1 MFQQKVNCLSLKV
14 EWFRIKARM
23 AASCKQIF
31 TSAGHILGRRF
42 LVVAMNKLT
51 KTIAIML
58 CAAMLFFSLP
68 CAAASKYS
76 QPQTVR
82 VGFFEFAG
90 YHMTDESGCRS
101 GYGFD
106 YLMHLAC
113 YGNLS
118 YEFVGYD
125 KSLSKMIDMLE
136 NGEIDL
142 LTSIT
147 KTDEHLEKFDFSQY
161 PIGNSATIVTVKSG
175 NSDYVAGDYGN
186 WSGIRVGMLEDNSR
200 NIGFDAFAQKNCF
213 SYVPV
218 YFDSTADLLESLNS
232 GDKIDAI
239 VTSNLRALENE
250 WVIAEFDPSPFY
262 IMVKKGNTQLLDEI
276 NSAIEQLNINEPGLQ
291 NELWNT
297 YYSVDSG
304 AEIAFTDE
312 ELDFIHEMQDTSFK
326 AIISPDRTPLSYLEN
341 GEYTGIITDLVKE
354 IITRTGLNIE
364 IADIGTRQEYT
375 ATVKNHDYDIR
386 LDSWYDY
393 TTAENNGCLL
403 TSPYTTESISRIRLS
418 SNDGPYKTVAA
429 VRGIDLTE
437 IISRYIS
444 EDYDVVYYDTVD
456 EAVNAVETGMQDIAY
471 LYDRTADYYEY
482 EDDRGRLV
490 SESVYGVRISFAVAV
505 SRDCNSLLLSVL
517 NKAVLSIDND
527 DISDI
532 IEQYTTY
539 PVKDFSVIRFIYSDP
554 LIVIHGILMIFL
566 LLFLATMLYLTHRRI
581 TTNKKRYAEEERKN
595 AILKDAL
602 ASAERAD
609 TAKSMFLSSVSHEM
623 RTPLNAI
630 LGFLALSR
638 QEPSSSERITDYL
651 EKTEISAKQLQN
663 IINDILDSS
672 AIESGKMKISNEP
685 FEFHKLINALNA
697 IYVSQCQQKGLRYE
711 TKIPSE
717 IDRILIGDSLR
728 LNQILLN
735 LLSNALKFTSSGT
748 ISLTVEKLR
757 EEQTAVYLRFIV
769 ADTGCGISEEMLP
782 RLFKPFE
789 QESAQTA
796 ILHGGSGL
804 GLSIAK
810 NLVGLLGGTI
820 SVESKKGK
828 GSAFTV
834 DLPFTRCKASEDAC
848 SQKAVLHGENGGKVG
863 YSGQS
868 LEGKRALVVED
879 NEMNRLVAV
888 GLLEKAGIICEAAEN
903 GAAAVEMF
911 LNSQPGYYDIIL
923 MDIQMPVM
931 DGYEATRLI
940 RQSSRPD
947 AETIPIVAMTANAF
961 PEDVTKALSCGM
973 NDHFAKPIDVPVMYE
988 TIDKIIKQSKM
999 LPCSLTNP

>member
-1 MFQQKVNCLSLKV
+1 
-14 EWFRIKARM
+14 M
-23 AASCKQIF
+23 AASCKQYF
-31 TSAGHILGRRF
+31 TSAGHDLGGRF
-42 LVVAMNKLT
+42 LVIIMGKLT
-51 KTIAIML
+51 KTIAILL
-58 CAAMLFFSLP
+58 CSAMLFFSMP
-68 CAAASKYS
+68 CAAASKYLES
-76 QPQTVR
+76 QPLR

-90 YHMTDESGCRS
+90 YHMLDENGCRS

-125 KSLSKMIDMLE
+125 KSLSEMIDMLE

-147 KTDEHLEKFDFSQY
+147 KTDERLEKFDFSQY

-175 NSDYVAGDYGN
+175 NSDYAADDYGS
-186 WSGIRVGMLEDNSR
+186 WSGICVGMLEDSSR
-200 NIGFDAFAQKNCF
+200 NAGFDTFAQENGF
-213 SYVPV
+213 SYSPV
-218 YFDSTADLLESLNS
+218 YFESTADLIEALNS
-232 GDKIDAI
+232 GDSIDAI
-239 VTSNLRALENE
+239 VTSNLRALQDE
-250 WVIAEFDPSPFY
+250 WVIAEFDSSPFY
-262 IMVKKGNTQLLDEI
+262 IMVKKGNIQLLEKI
-276 NSAIEQLNINEPGLQ
+276 NSAIEQLNVNEPGLQ

-304 AEIAFTDE
+304 DEIAFTDE
-312 ELDFIHEMQDTSFK
+312 EQRFIHDMQGTTFK
-326 AIISPDRTPLSYLEN
+326 AIISPDRRPLSYLEN
-341 GEYTGIITDLVKE
+341 GELTGIVADLVKE
-354 IITRTGLNIE
+354 IIARTGLNIE
-364 IADIGTRQEYT
+364 IADTSTRQEYT
-375 ATVKNHDYDIR
+375 AAVVTHDYDIR
-386 LDSWYDY
+386 LDSWYDF
-393 TTAENNGCLL
+393 TTAEKNGCLL
-403 TSPYTTESISRIRLS
+403 TSPYATESISRIRLC

-429 VRGIDLTE
+429 VKGVDLSE
-437 IISRYIS
+437 IVSRYIS
-444 EDYDVVYYDTVD
+444 DDYDVVYYDTVD
-456 EAVNAVETGMQDIAY
+456 EAVNAVKAGMQDIAY
-471 LYDRTADYYEY
+471 LYDRIADYYEY

-505 SRDCNSLLLSVL
+505 SQHCNSLLLSIL

-527 DISDI
+527 DVTDI

-539 PVKDFSVIRFIYSDP
+539 PEKGFSVIRFIYSDP
-554 LIVIHGILMIFL
+554 IIVIHGILMLFL

-581 TTNKKRYAEEERKN
+581 NENKKRYAEEERKN

-630 LGFLALSR
+630 LGFLTLSR
-638 QEPSSSERITDYL
+638 QESPGSELITDYL
-651 EKTEISAKQLQN
+651 KKTEISARQLQS
-663 IINDILDSS
+663 IIDDILDTS
-672 AIESGKMKISNEP
+672 AIESGKMKIANEP
-685 FEFHKLINALNA
+685 FDFNKLIYALNT

-711 TKIPSE
+711 TKILSE

-748 ISLTVEKLR
+748 ISLTIEKLR
-757 EEQTAVYLRFIV
+757 EDQATVYLRFIV
-769 ADTGCGISEEMLP
+769 ADTGCGISEEMLQ

-804 GLSIAK
+804 GLSIVK

-820 SVESKKGK
+820 SVESKKGN
-828 GSAFTV
+828 GSSFTV
-834 DLPFTRCKASEDAC
+834 DLPFTRCISSEASC
-848 SQKAVLHGENGGKVG
+848 SQTASAFDKNDGTLVYPGL
-863 YSGQS
+863 S

-940 RQSSRPD
+940 RQSANPNARD
-947 AETIPIVAMTANAF
+947 IPIVAMTASAF

-973 NDHFAKPIDVPVMYE
+973 NDFFAKPIDVPVMYK
-988 TIDKIIKQSKM
+988 TIDRIIKQNKI
-999 LPCSLTNP
+999 LPFALTNP